1 VGYRRQP
8 RDPAGVGYLVEANSG
23 IIASRSDIDLF
34 EYTAASWVPPAVE
47 TSAWVARQ
55 KAGTTLSVLVAELLA
70 GSAYATRT
78 SG

>member
-1 VGYRRQP
+1 MRLPLRAAA
-8 RDPAGVGYLVEANSG
+8 PAARGANLDTRLPLYSAGRVLLADGV
-23 IIASRSDIDLF
+23 
-34 EYTAASWVPPAVE
+34 SWVPTAVE